1 MKFFAKVA
9 MAMEGVGIAFEA
21 IRGNKVRAALTISG
35 VAVGVFVVVAMA
47 AAVHGIR
54 ESFQKDLDEFGAT
67 TFQINRRDPGSNQCN
82 SPDDPCPDRK
92 NPPVSLDELHAIQDL
107 PEVAYAVARIGNSGT
122 MIYRDHQLKGVGYD
136 AYTTDWIRTD
146 RADISPGRSFT
157 ESENQSASPLIIVND
172 TLKSQLFGD
181 SDPLGKEITLE
192 GKPFTVIGVFHTKAG
207 FLKTLNGTGPDQP
220 RAIIP
225 MMTAW
230 RHLSIYKRGIGV
242 SVMPQP
248 SLTRDDAMD
257 AVTALLRSRRGI
269 KPGARNSFYL
279 VGEDRIM
286 DIFNQFF
293 GAIFLVGLTLSGV
306 GLLVGGV
313 GVVAIMMI
321 SVTERTREIGVRKA
335 LGARRAEILFQ
346 FLMEAS
352 FLTSLGGLIGIVL
365 GAGIGWAVHFFSGF
379 PISLPWWSFA
389 IGIGFSASVGLFFG
403 MYPAFKASRLDP
415 IEALRYE

>member
-1 MKFFAKVA
+1 MKFFARVA
-9 MAMEGVGIAFEA
+9 MALEGVTIAFEA

-67 TFQINRRDPGSNQCN
+67 TFQINRRDPGSQCN

-92 NPPVSLDELHAIQDL
+92 NPPVSLDELHAIQAL
-107 PEVAYAVARIGNSGT
+107 PEVAFAVARIGNQTT
-122 MIYRDHQLKGVGYD
+122 MIYRDHQVKSVGYD

-157 ESENQSASPLIIVND
+157 EGEDQSAAPVIIVND

-181 SDPLGKEITLE
+181 SDPLGKEIQLE

-220 RAIIP
+220 RAIVP

-230 RHLSIYKRGIGV
+230 RHLSVWKRGINV
-242 SVMPQP
+242 AVMPQP
-248 SLTRDDAMD
+248 SVTRDDAMD
-257 AVTALLRSRRGI
+257 AVTSLLRGRRGI

-279 VGEDRIM
+279 VGEDRIL
-286 DIFNQFF
+286 DLFNQFF

-335 LGARRAEILFQ
+335 LGATKGVILWQFLVEAATLTTLGAAIGLVIGAILAWLVKMNTPIPASIPAEAIIVSLVAAAGTGILF
-346 FLMEAS
+346 
-352 FLTSLGGLIGIVL
+352 
-365 GAGIGWAVHFFSGF
+365 
-379 PISLPWWSFA
+379 
-389 IGIGFSASVGLFFG
+389 G
-403 MYPAFKASRLDP
+403 MMPAARAARMDP
-415 IEALRYE
+415 VEALRHE